1 PNTTVNYLDTNIDT
15 DPLFLGGDDIHNP
28 LYYSLSAAS
37 PCINSGT
44 PDTTGLN
51 LPPYDLAG
59 NWRIWDGRI
68 DMGCFEYGSE
78 PWVSVDDPTIP
89 HIPAVSLD
97 AWPNPFKVFTNIK
110 VSMPQG
116 GFSKA
121 GSANINI
128 YNIKGQKVKTIAL
141 DPSKAGE
148 QFTYWDGRDSDNRL
162 CSSGIYLLN
171 LTVNGKNVSSKKV
184 TFVR

>member
-1 PNTTVNYLDTNIDT
+1 
-15 DPLFLGGDDIHNP
+15 
-28 LYYSLSAAS
+28 
-37 PCINSGT
+37 
-44 PDTTGLN
+44 
-51 LPPYDLAG
+51 
-59 NWRIWDGRI
+59 
-68 DMGCFEYGSE
+68 MGCFEYGSE